1 MFKISDKGIVIGFA
15 VIGILTIIGIVSNTL
30 YLVAAGAV
38 FFMLAGMSLA
48 YPAKL
53 TAMLFGV
60 LIIFTTS
67 FLNTLSIYLGP
78 FSVSVA
84 DMLQIWIFFLWLGAV
99 IDGEGKP
106 FSTSTGKIIIS
117 LSILSLVAFLRG
129 VLAGFELDTSSI
141 LLKTM
146 LGYLFFFPALWLL
159 KKPENYKI
167 LLSSLLIASVIAAV
181 WIILKGYI
189 GGEGVYLRQNSGLR
203 VSSREVN
210 VVVIGLSL
218 VAMLLWKKYKSLPL
232 LPAILALLIMGAAI
246 LLGQSRA
253 LWLAVAA
260 GALLAFIADMSRV
273 GQGGFKIGRL
283 FSRILL
289 LLIFVAGS
297 IAFVAVAGLL
307 SASDIAARGGTADGG
322 LSGDVS
328 LWARF
333 LSWWEIVRT
342 VSASP
347 IKLMFGMGFGYEI
360 TYFRPDMLMQV
371 SIPYVDGSFFQ
382 LLLNQGLLGSLL
394 LAWLY
399 ARGIAGSFSYA
410 ITSISRRDTILSLWL
425 TASFTAL
432 TIAAFSGSL
441 ITNYRFTYIWAF
453 MFAVLES
460 IRRKKSQL

>member
-1 MFKISDKGIVIGFA
+1 MFKMPDKSMVIGFA
-15 VIGILTIIGIVSNTL
+15 VIGILTIIGIISNTL
-30 YLVAAGAV
+30 YLIAAGAV
-38 FFMLAGMSLA
+38 FVLFASMFLA

-53 TAMLFGV
+53 AAMLFAI
-60 LIIFTTS
+60 LIVFTTTS
-67 FLNTLSIYLGP
+67 LNTFSIYVGP
-78 FSVSVA
+78 FNVSIA
-84 DMLQIWIFFLWLGAV
+84 DMLQLWIFFLWLGAV
-99 IDGEGKP
+99 IDGDGNP
-106 FSTSTGKIIIS
+106 FSTSTGRLIIS
-117 LSILSLVAFLRG
+117 LSILSVIAFLRG
-129 VLAGFELDTSSI
+129 VFAGFELNTSSI

-218 VAMLLWKKYKSLPL
+218 VAMLLWKRYKSLPL
-232 LPAILALLIMGAAI
+232 LPAILALLVMGAAI

-253 LWLAVAA
+253 LWLAVAV

-273 GQGGFKIGRL
+273 GQGGFNIGRL

-289 LLIFVAGS
+289 LLVFVAGS
-297 IAFVAVAGLL
+297 IAFVAAAGLL

-333 LSWWEIVRT
+333 LSWWEILRT
-342 VSASP
+342 ISASP
-347 IKLMFGMGFGYEI
+347 IRLIFGTGFGYEI

-382 LLLNQGLLGSLL
+382 LLLNQGLLGALL

-399 ARGIAGSFSYA
+399 ARGIAGSFAYA
-410 ITSISRRDTILSLWL
+410 VKSISRRDTILSLWL

-441 ITNYRFTYIWAF
+441 ITNYRFTCVWAF

-460 IRRKKSQL
+460 IRRKAPQL